1 MAPANLMVE
10 NSVLGNIF
18 VEFIRG
24 FPALGTSIWLLLGGS
39 IRRTPMDF
47 SLELPGSFSGKSH
60 TNSQGSGEGKAFF
73 RARKV
78 GRRTVS

>member
-24 FPALGTSIWLLLGGS
+24 FPALGPWGLRFDYSLG
-39 IRRTPMDF
+39 DLF
-47 SLELPGSFSGKSH
+47 NLFAELRWIFVW
-60 TNSQGSGEGKAFF
+60 NSQGHFQGNP
-73 RARKV
+73 
-78 GRRTVS
+78 TNN

>member
-24 FPALGTSIWLLLGGS
+24 FPALGTSIWWLLGGS

-47 SLELPGSFSGKSH
+47 SLELPGSF
-60 TNSQGSGEGKAFF
+60 QGNPTQIHREAVRVRLFS
-73 RARKV
+73 RAQSWQED
-78 GRRTVS
+78 G